1 MQDMTIDAVIFDMD
15 GLLFDTEAIGR
26 WAWAQALADHGFE
39 LTDAV
44 YRQFIGRDMR
54 HREAVLRETFG
65 PAFPL
70 EAVKARRLAVGDE
83 REVREGVPMKPG
95 ALELLAT
102 LAALGMP
109 LGLATGTRRS
119 RALRR
124 LEQAGITHH
133 FRAIVAGDEVQN
145 GKPAPDIYL
154 AVSRALAVPPER
166 CLVFEDAAAGIVAAS
181 AAGMRPVMIPDL
193 EPPAPETTRLARC
206 VLPSLAQAVEA
217 LPELIA

>member
-1 MQDMTIDAVIFDMD
+1 MTIDAVIFDMD

-26 WAWAQALADHGFE
+26 WAWAQALADHGYE
-39 LTDAV
+39 LTEAI

-54 HREAVLRETFG
+54 HREAVLLETFG

-70 EAVKARRLAVGDE
+70 EGVKARRLALGDE
-83 REVREGVPMKPG
+83 REVREGVPTKPG

-109 LGLATGTRRS
+109 MGLATGTRRS
-119 RALRR
+119 RAVRR

-133 FRAIVAGDEVQN
+133 FRAIVAGDEVKN

-154 AVSRALAVPPER
+154 AAGRALAAPPEH
-166 CLVFEDAAAGIVAAS
+166 CLVFEDAAAGIIAATT
-181 AAGMRPVMIPDL
+181 AGMRAVMVPDL
-193 EPPAPETTRLARC
+193 EPPSPDVARLAYR
-206 VLPSLAQAVEA
+206 VLPSLAQAVDE
-217 LPELIA
+217 LPELIC